1 MGKGKNIGAGRG
13 GWVVI
18 MSTSTSTQSAKQK
31 AEKNLKSAVNNTV
44 NKLILDRRSCEKVHK
59 KLGLP
64 NPVFVTSGIYI
75 YMTILLLQRFQTL
88 NKTSRIFSLA

>member
-59 KLGLP
+59 KLGLAA
-64 NPVFVTSGIYI
+64 
-75 YMTILLLQRFQTL
+75 RF
-88 NKTSRIFSLA
+88 S